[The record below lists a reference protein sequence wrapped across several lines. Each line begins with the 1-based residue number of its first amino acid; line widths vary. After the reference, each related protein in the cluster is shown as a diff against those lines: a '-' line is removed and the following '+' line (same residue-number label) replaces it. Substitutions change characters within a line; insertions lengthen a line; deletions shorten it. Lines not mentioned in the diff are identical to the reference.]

1 MTGREVVRLTEK
13 VCDVEP
19 WRAGVSDRLEVVL
32 ALVVRARVHNLT
44 LGKQHAPVEQ
54 GDNVGPRLVDRKD
67 DGAVVVPGERDE
79 RLDDVER
86 VERVEA

>member
-1 MTGREVVRLTEK
+1 MRWRLTEE

-19 WRAGVSDRLEVVL
+19 GRARVSDRLEVVL
-32 ALVVRARVHNLT
+32 ALFVRARVDDLS
-44 LGKQHAPVEQ
+44 LGEKHEPIEE
-54 GDNVGPRLVDRKD
+54 GDNVGPRLVDGED